1 MRRTFNHENGHGD
14 KRVFVGQMADDKA
27 LKLAST
33 VVSEGF
39 LFAVGTALIYLEYD
53 RGKRKDVVK
62 QERDKEFRQQVL
74 AMQAA
79 LQEQV
84 GQTGRGI
91 DALEARLCALESMAA
106 AADRARQRRQGGWFG
121 MFAASDGG

>member
-1 MRRTFNHENGHGD
+1 MGRTLNHENGNGD

-53 RGKRKDVVK
+53 RGKQKDVVK
-62 QERDKEFRQQVL
+62 QEREKEFRQQVL
-74 AMQAA
+74 SMQSA

-84 GQTGRGI
+84 AVTRCSI
-91 DALEARLCALESMAA
+91 DALEARLAAMESMAA
-106 AADRARQRRQGGWFG
+106 DADRTRRRGGWFG
-121 MFAASDGG
+121 MFAAGGA